1 MNSFDKVFIWI
12 DDERNID
19 FTRVPKGVEVVHV
32 KSYKEAIKELQFFIN
47 SNSKLIVDFDHDLG
61 CKKTGYD
68 IAKWIISSGYSNIQ
82 FKIHS
87 MNPVG
92 VKNIR
97 EILNHYCYDEI

>member
-1 MNSFDKVFIWI
+1 MKVLYV
-12 DDERNID
+12 DDIRFPEYFHKIGAEITIVRTYD
-19 FTRVPKGVEVVHV
+19 
-32 KSYKEAIKELQFFIN
+32 EAIKYIDNNYDIISL
-47 SNSKLIVDFDHDLG
+47 DHDLG
-61 CKKTGYD
+61 ENKTGYD

-97 EILNHYCYDEI
+97 EILNHYRYDEI